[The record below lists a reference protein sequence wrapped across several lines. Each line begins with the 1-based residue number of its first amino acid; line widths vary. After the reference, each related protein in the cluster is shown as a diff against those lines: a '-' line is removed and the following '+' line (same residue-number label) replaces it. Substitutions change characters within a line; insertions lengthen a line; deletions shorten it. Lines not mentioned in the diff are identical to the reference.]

1 MIKAASDRIIRL
13 KYKYNRPRPY
23 QLAPHHNVDVNVF
36 GSETAK
42 TPSFPSGH
50 TAQSRLVAKII
61 GDVYPQLKED
71 AMKIAD
77 DVSKSR
83 IVGGH
88 HFKSDI
94 EFGEKIGDWLYN
106 NLVKEWKK

>member
-1 MIKAASDRIIRL
+1 MAVLRL
-13 KYKYNRPRPY
+13 RVPAHLFQANY
-23 QLAPHHNVDVNVF
+23 QIPV
-36 GSETAK
+36 ETK

-50 TAQSRLVAKII
+50 TAQSILVAKII

-94 EFGEKIGDWLYN
+94 EFGEKIGMWLYN
-106 NLVKEWKK
+106 N